1 MLSFPVPSKRR
12 KIQRG
17 VIQYIPAH
25 NIILYVVDIALLAH
39 RDMIQK
45 VVIKAGQVE
54 FYGNRLFIG
63 VLYYRRDGLAFIF
76 GNYDIR
82 RYAVAII
89 ILDAIDQMVLAV
101 LQQGTM
107 LLVKGNLFFHTGQ
120 FFLRGLCQII
130 FVAKDPR
137 RSDIES

>member
-1 MLSFPVPSKRR
+1 MKKWRLNFALFPVPKQAAQN
-12 KIQRG
+12 QRG

-89 ILDAIDQMVLAV
+89 IVDAIDQMVLAV
-101 LQQGTM
+101 LRRARC
-107 LLVKGNLFFHTGQ
+107 
-120 FFLRGLCQII
+120 FL
-130 FVAKDPR
+130 
-137 RSDIES
+137 

>member
-1 MLSFPVPSKRR
+1 MLSFPFPSKRR

-89 ILDAIDQMVLAV
+89 IVDAIDQMVLEMCIRDRWGCAP
-101 LQQGTM
+101 GRFNA
-107 LLVKGNLFFHTGQ
+107 GS
-120 FFLRGLCQII
+120 
-130 FVAKDPR
+130 AP
-137 RSDIES
+137 